1 MAANGSVTIIG
12 ISGGSGSGKTTF
24 AKSLQRL
31 LGDRLSVILAQDSYY
46 IDQSALF
53 KGDGENVNFDHPS
66 ALDFTLLAE
75 HPRLGRL
82 ASSIRTGV
90 RRHEHGSQVIV
101 YGETLDGILILA
113 VVHASSVKRL
123 EL

>member
-1 MAANGSVTIIG
+1 MTARAVVDISDLYRYG
-12 ISGGSGSGKTTF
+12 IDKFGRGQAVRFLNDLRKT
-24 AKSLQRL
+24 
-31 LGDRLSVILAQDSYY
+31 
-46 IDQSALF
+46 
-53 KGDGENVNFDHPS
+53 
-66 ALDFTLLAE
+66 FTLLAE

-82 ASSIRTGV
+82 ASSIRDGV

-101 YGETLDGILILA
+101 YEETMDGILILA